1 MSDPRAGLRPDQPS
15 GNDAYDKMTGKGIYY
30 VHSPTPSAPPP
41 PPPPPPAPPPP
52 PPPPGQKQT
61 SQVKVSNVNVV
72 NLTYGQTPVE
82 QLEKMYFQDVGGTE
96 ILSVARHDTVGG
108 EDVIYSE
115 VDNLK
120 ELKVAFNPLNILM
133 STKID
138 TLFRGFGIDITQKI
152 AGGGQNTISMNSETG
167 DMEIE
172 VFEVT
177 KDLYVQIQVASRVE
191 EFGVGDNFT
200 EDGVLWYN
208 RDEE

>member
-1 MSDPRAGLRPDQPS
+1 ML
-15 GNDAYDKMTGKGIYY
+15 
-30 VHSPTPSAPPP
+30 
-41 PPPPPPAPPPP
+41 
-52 PPPPGQKQT
+52 
-61 SQVKVSNVNVV
+61 
-72 NLTYGQTPVE
+72 
-82 QLEKMYFQDVGGTE
+82 
-96 ILSVARHDTVGG
+96 ARHDTVGG

-191 EFGVGDNFT
+191 ELGVGITLPKMAYCGIIGRGIMITDRGRELISKYLLGQALYASYISFDAARET
-200 EDGVLWYN
+200 QQPIGSRWTLRCCVSPSLLAQI
-208 RDEE
+208 

>member
-41 PPPPPPAPPPP
+41 PPPPPPAPPP

>member
-1 MSDPRAGLRPDQPS
+1 M
-15 GNDAYDKMTGKGIYY
+15 
-30 VHSPTPSAPPP
+30 
-41 PPPPPPAPPPP
+41 
-52 PPPPGQKQT
+52 
-61 SQVKVSNVNVV
+61 
-72 NLTYGQTPVE
+72 
-82 QLEKMYFQDVGGTE
+82 
-96 ILSVARHDTVGG
+96 SVARHDTVGG